1 MLYAKSSSTLCEAL
15 SKTNVVT
22 SFLVLQSPSTNAL
35 QWDGVRGIFYILIGG
50 MCVGLVSSFSE
61 MFYASKKEAEEL
73 QVL

>member
-1 MLYAKSSSTLCEAL
+1 M
-15 SKTNVVT
+15 T
-22 SFLVLQSPSTNAL
+22 SFVVLQSPSTNAL